1 MDFMH
6 RKPLERETRNG
17 HDCVFCAQLDPDFAK
32 RRPVDK
38 LVHNQ
43 LYATASGHL
52 SEDGYVRHRMLEIAA
67 RLKPTDSS
75 PKINAA

>member
-17 HDCVFCAQLDPDFAK
+17 HDCEFCARQDPNFGK

-38 LVHNQ
+38 LVHNRD
-43 LYATASGHL
+43 YATASGHL
-52 SEDGYVRHRMLEIAA
+52 SEDGYVKHRMLEITVKLRSASIA
-67 RLKPTDSS
+67 PEM
-75 PKINAA
+75 NAA

>member
-17 HDCVFCAQLDPDFAK
+17 HDCEFCAQLDPDFSK

-38 LVHNQ
+38 LVHNK

-52 SEDGYVRHRMLEIAA
+52 SEDGYVRHRMLEIAG
-67 RLKPTDSS
+67 RLGPRGSA
-75 PKINAA
+75 PKIHAA

>member
-6 RKPLERETRNG
+6 RRPQVSETRNG
-17 HDCVFCAQLDPDFAK
+17 HDCGFCAELDPNFGK

-38 LVHNQ
+38 LVHNKDH
-43 LYATASGHL
+43 ATAAGHL
-52 SEDGYVRHRMLEIAA
+52 SEDGYVKHRMLEISVKLRPANS
-67 RLKPTDSS
+67 P

>member
-17 HDCVFCAQLDPDFAK
+17 HDCEFCAKLDPDFGK

-38 LVHNQ
+38 LVHNK
-43 LYATASGHL
+43 LYAIASGHL
-52 SEDGYVRHRMLEIAA
+52 SEDGYVKHRMLEIAA
-67 RLKPTDSS
+67 RLGPTGSS
-75 PKINAA
+75 SKTHAA